1 VGDVPDFDGWL
12 ARMGLGGLAEA
23 ACLTFVSGSGDEAI
37 LAAFGVDLDHPA
49 RTLREALDGTSACVG
64 VLAWGDGFVAIEL
77 NGGEGI
83 RPEVLRDL
91 SRTGVAAGL
100 FWNVNAMVVVSC
112 ASRGRMRG
120 TEELLEL
127 RPDSE
132 LPKSVLRPLLAAQDA
147 DVDRR
152 SAALLALTT
161 FVGLPSDVTSL
172 APLTL
177 HPVIPQLAELPDPFY
192 ARQSLEFD
200 GPDLLRLIDH
210 ASPAAQRASAE
221 WIALWTLRKV
231 GLEHDPRAVAVT
243 AQFGQ
248 GRPATLGPA
257 LGLVLEVHQRAARLR
272 ATDPS
277 RYGGHPRADTRA
289 SWMQEWALFALRY
302 TTLEDPRSA
311 ALGAVDCLRH
321 FMLEPATP
329 DAEGRYPFPDL
340 SAEVTAAA
348 DLVRPLLTGV
358 AGEPNARE

>member
-1 VGDVPDFDGWL
+1 
-12 ARMGLGGLAEA
+12 MGLGGLAEA

-37 LAAFGVDLDHPA
+37 LAAFGADLDHPA
-49 RTLREALDGTSACVG
+49 RTLREALDDMSPCVG
-64 VLAWGDGFVAIEL
+64 VLAWGDGFVAIEP
-77 NGGEGI
+77 NGGEGV

-91 SRTGVAAGL
+91 SGAGVAAGL

-120 TEELLEL
+120 TEELLGL

-132 LPKSVLRPLLAAQDA
+132 LPKSVLRPLLAAQEA

-172 APLTL
+172 PPLTL

-210 ASPAAQRASAE
+210 ASPAAQRASTE

-231 GLEHDPRAVAVT
+231 GFEHDPRAVA
-243 AQFGQ
+243 ARHSS
-248 GRPATLGPA
+248 GRVG
-257 LGLVLEVHQRAARLR
+257 RR
-272 ATDPS
+272 
-277 RYGGHPRADTRA
+277 
-289 SWMQEWALFALRY
+289 
-302 TTLEDPRSA
+302 RSA
-311 ALGAVDCLRH
+311 QRWAWCWRFISGL
-321 FMLEPATP
+321 PA
-329 DAEGRYPFPDL
+329 
-340 SAEVTAAA
+340 
-348 DLVRPLLTGV
+348 
-358 AGEPNARE
+358 